1 MLRATFRFC
10 NVLGS
15 CSEHAPS
22 TVQFVPLLKT
32 ILDGQYEAFN
42 VEDSATDPV
51 QFVHRTHADPADR
64 EIVAFI
70 AAGLAFGRV
79 ASVMA
84 SVGRVTEVMGPRPSG
99 YVRDFDLRRDA
110 PALAPVVHR
119 WIRGA
124 DLAALMLVLQ

>member
-1 MLRATFRFC
+1 MLRATCRIC

-22 TVQFVPLLKT
+22 NLQFVPLLKT

-51 QFVHRTHADPADR
+51 QWVHRANGDAADR
-64 EIVAFI
+64 EIVAFV

-84 SVGRVTEVMGPRPSG
+84 SVGRVVDVMGAAPARF
-99 YVRDFDLRRDA
+99 VREFDPRRDSR
-110 PALAPVVHR
+110 ALTP
-119 WIRGA
+119 I
-124 DLAALMLVLQ
+124 